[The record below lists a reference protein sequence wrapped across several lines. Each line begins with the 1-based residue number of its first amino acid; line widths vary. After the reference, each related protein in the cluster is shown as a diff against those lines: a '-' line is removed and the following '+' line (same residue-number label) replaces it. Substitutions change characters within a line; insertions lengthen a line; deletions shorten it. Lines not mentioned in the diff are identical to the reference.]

1 MISYHPDGAGIALT
15 SANHQ
20 DSSYRERKK
29 KTRKLEPGKRV
40 SNAPFERKKLVGWLV
55 GCVCLCVCVSVF
67 VCVFVCFRVCVC
79 VYYVFLYVEK
89 DHKLDQ
95 RVNVSIWALFFAAT
109 MQAAIHLG
117 KNDRENLI
125 AKNTNLRYAQD
136 VVRHHAELDLR
147 SES

>member
-1 MISYHPDGAGIALT
+1 M
-15 SANHQ
+15 
-20 DSSYRERKK
+20 
-29 KTRKLEPGKRV
+29 
-40 SNAPFERKKLVGWLV
+40 
-55 GCVCLCVCVSVF
+55 SVF

-79 VYYVFLYVEK
+79 VCYVFLYVEK

-95 RVNVSIWALFFAAT
+95 RVNVSIWALFFATT